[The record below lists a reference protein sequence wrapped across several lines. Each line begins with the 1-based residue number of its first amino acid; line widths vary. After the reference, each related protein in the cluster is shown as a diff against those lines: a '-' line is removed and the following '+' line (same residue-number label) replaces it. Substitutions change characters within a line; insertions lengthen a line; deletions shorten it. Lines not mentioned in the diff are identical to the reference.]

1 MAKVKYIACDIYKR
15 GIDVFIGTPQEFIK
29 WCKDTFNENKDDKE
43 FCDSIETCAYGAAD
57 FHFGN
62 GYGVVR
68 IPKFPRTPIAISEL
82 VHELLHA
89 TDWLL
94 WYSGIEYQKG
104 NPVSEV
110 HTYLLEHLVRNALRY
125 EGYETISTKKQPS
138 DVENK
143 GKC

>member
-15 GIDVFIGTPQEFIK
+15 GINVFIGTPQEFIK
-29 WCKDTFNENKDDKE
+29 WCKDTFNEDKDDKK
-43 FCDSIETCAYGAAD
+43 FCDSVETCAYGAAD

-68 IPKFPRTPIAISEL
+68 IPKFPRTPNAISEL

>member
-29 WCKDTFNENKDDKE
+29 WCKNTFNEDKDDKE
-43 FCDSIETCAYGAAD
+43 FCDSVETCTYGAAD

-62 GYGVVR
+62 GYGIVR
-68 IPKFPRTPIAISEL
+68 IPKFPRTPNRISEL

-94 WYSGIEYQKG
+94 WYSGIEHSKD
-104 NPVSEV
+104 NPVNET
-110 HTYLLEHLVRNALRY
+110 HTYLLEHLVRNALIY
-125 EGYETISTKKQPS
+125 EGYETVDVKKQTVDAKS
-138 DVENK
+138 EV
-143 GKC
+143 